1 MLLRKYGIG
10 ASTQNNFK
18 NKYGINERT
27 KPKFLKNHLKNLF
40 LKISRNSPREKK
52 LFENIKDNI
61 SFYKNI
67 KCYRG
72 SRHKNN
78 YPVRGQRTHTNAK
91 KKLFKSKTFL

>member
-1 MLLRKYGIG
+1 MLLKKYGIG
-10 ASTQNNFK
+10 TSTENNFK
-18 NKYGINERT
+18 NKYGLNERI
-27 KPKFLKNHLKNLF
+27 KPKFLKNNFKNLF
-40 LKISRNSPREKK
+40 LKSSVNLLTEKK
-52 LFENIKDNI
+52 LFENIKSNI
-61 SFYKNI
+61 AFYKNI